1 MGRWIDVREG
11 REVRRLPFVG
21 GPGLMR
27 RADSNT
33 RYVFKSVSA
42 AH

>member
-11 REVRRLPFVG
+11 RDVRRLPFVG

-42 AH
+42 AN

>member
-11 REVRRLPFVG
+11 REVRLLPLVG
-21 GPGLMR
+21 GPGLIR
-27 RADSNT
+27 RADSST

-42 AH
+42 AN